1 MAADGYLD
9 DYPTKTRVSSLE
21 ETTINQTFLS
31 KQLQS
36 FEALANKKQFLW
48 TEPYR
53 FGLKAWKERENPVPA
68 PVEQQKSIETF
79 VGGGE
84 AERVDLSRG
93 NVGKKRKGSMSTDDD
108 FRGHGHAV
116 VLVGWEPGNKFVY
129 LNSRSADWG
138 VEANLKD
145 RKPKKRGRE
154 RKSIA
159 STCTKLKEASKGFS
173 TVTAEGLHF
182 VYCPQ
187 LLKWW

>member
-1 MAADGYLD
+1 MEWFPLSGEEFDNTIHEAKKEVNVHGLHWVYGIDPRSVGAADQIKRAIIHYGGVLGEMPMTSEFD
-9 DYPTKTRVSSLE
+9 VS
-21 ETTINQTFLS
+21 
-31 KQLQS
+31 
-36 FEALANKKQFLW
+36 
-48 TEPYR
+48 
-53 FGLKAWKERENPVPA
+53 G
-68 PVEQQKSIETF
+68 IETF